1 MDQGGLNKDSKMH
14 LDSDCILVDLTVM
27 GEDNGVKWFA
37 LERSGVHF
45 GTC

>member
-1 MDQGGLNKDSKMH
+1 MH